1 MGYLIDTILLLSF
14 YTFEN
19 FSETKRQREQ
29 EEQRQR
35 QVEEET
41 RREKMLEEQRKEKEQ
56 EEKRLKE
63 SKFSRGPTKCLVAFL
78 ISLQ

>member
-1 MGYLIDTILLLSF
+1 MIHTTLLLPF
-14 YTFEN
+14 YTFEI
-19 FSETKRQREQ
+19 FSEFKRQREP

-63 SKFSRGPTKCLVAFL
+63 SKFSGGPTKCLVAFL